1 MKYTILCYET
11 AADFAR
17 RDNPETAGAY
27 WAGWSAYGAALAQA
41 GVMVGGA
48 GLLPPSA
55 ATTVRVR
62 NEARDVQ
69 DGPYADAKEQLGG
82 FFIIEVPDL
91 EAALA
96 WAARSPSATS
106 ASAEVRPV
114 MPMND

>member
-1 MKYTILCYET
+1 MQYMILCFET
-11 AADFAR
+11 AEDFAR

-55 ATTVRVR
+55 ATTVRIR

-82 FFIIEVPDL
+82 YFTIEVPDL
-91 EAALA
+91 DTALD
-96 WAARSPSATS
+96 WAAKAPSAAT

-114 MPMND
+114 MPMNG